1 MTNKNLPQTNEALRN
16 AIVDMGDTI
25 VDYINSNGKKRY
37 AVVTADILSPTSPY
51 VVGKTL
57 EYSEKYPTAELV
69 NATGVLVFAWDA
81 DKFMRI
87 SASAVTALT
96 PMSSQLC
103 SRN

>member
-1 MTNKNLPQTNEALRN
+1 MTNKNLPKTNEALHS

-25 VDYINSNGKKRY
+25 VDYVNSNGKKRY
-37 AVVTADILSPTSPY
+37 AVVTADLLSPTSPY
-51 VVGKTL
+51 VVAKTL
-57 EYSEKYPTAELV
+57 EYSEKYPNAELI
-69 NATGVLVFAWDA
+69 NSAGVLAFAWDA

-96 PMSSQLC
+96 PLSSQLC